1 VCTVGRRRPVR
12 ASRPAI
18 RPNAAAES
26 DVLQERYTPAPAMA
40 ITGMERAVSQS
51 RRTMRMRRTP
61 TTRATRAISRSLAI
75 VAALIVV
82 IVAVASCGGGDR
94 QQTIP
99 DAELLPSGPPPTI
112 EAHVQARP
120 WASSKAAGQAFGRI
134 WRKEIR
140 NPKDRNGRGIAAY
153 NWAGRT
159 CDAVRNGGQA
169 PEAMVQRVHDEG
181 RFTRQGA
188 RVIVSAA
195 LRALCPAQGAST
207 QLFP

>member
-1 VCTVGRRRPVR
+1 
-12 ASRPAI
+12 
-18 RPNAAAES
+18 
-26 DVLQERYTPAPAMA
+26 MA

-51 RRTMRMRRTP
+51 RRTMRMLRTP
-61 TTRATRAISRSLAI
+61 ATGAISRSLAI

-82 IVAVASCGGGDR
+82 ILAVASCGGGDR

-99 DAELLPSGPPPTI
+99 NAELLPSGPPPTI
-112 EAHVQARP
+112 EAHVLARP
-120 WASSKAAGQAFGRI
+120 WASSKEAGQAFGRI

-140 NPKDRNGRGIAAY
+140 NPKDRNGRGIAVY

-159 CDAVRNGGQA
+159 CDAVRNGDKA
-169 PEAMVQRVHDEG
+169 PEATVQRVHEEG

-195 LRALCPAQGAST
+195 LRAFCPAPGRIRSAV
-207 QLFP
+207 P